1 MMAKAVGNSYS
12 LPPTAVAPLPD
23 STPERLIKAA
33 FSAISVVTSITY
45 RAEGTRPYERRL
57 YQN

>member
-23 STPERLIKAA
+23 STPGGVTIAQDFRPQRVLATE
-33 FSAISVVTSITY
+33 SVVVTTF
-45 RAEGTRPYERRL
+45 EGACAR
-57 YQN
+57 